1 MQISKEMTEL
11 FYKGLTKKEID
22 GFEVYLRQILDN
34 LIAFEKG
41 KKHDR

>member
-11 FYKGLTKKEID
+11 FYKGFTKKEIEQ
-22 GFEVYLRQILDN
+22 FEGYLRQILDN
-34 LIAFEKG
+34 LIALEKG